1 MHWDLQQLFRR
12 HSKELLRFLR
22 RSGVSEDTAADLVQD
37 AFLRLASINPATG
50 GAIGNPRAY
59 LFRISRNLSIDHIR
73 SLTTQNRYVQSG
85 LPADE
90 IAEIRPSAETEVD
103 FKQRINRLERAIE
116 TLPERQREVFLLH
129 KYEELSHAEIAERL
143 GVSKSMV
150 EKHMMKALAH
160 LRDSLG
166 DLVN

>member
-22 RSGVSEDTAADLVQD
+22 RSGVSEDTAADLMQD
-37 AFLRLASINPATG
+37 AFLRLAAINPATG
-50 GAIGNPRAY
+50 GVIGNPRAY
-59 LFRISRNLSIDHIR
+59 LFRISRNLSIDHTR
-73 SLTTQNRYVQSG
+73 SLAIQNRYVQSG
-85 LPADE
+85 LPEEVVEA
-90 IAEIRPSAETEVD
+90 RPSAETEVD
-103 FKQRINRLERAIE
+103 FRQRIHRLERAIE

-143 GVSKSMV
+143 GISKSMV